1 MKKSGESYISL
12 ESSSTFNNKLYQL
25 SSDDLVK
32 IKNYENI
39 KKIIESDNFILV
51 RYDINSIK
59 FKNYDAINITSITII
74 FLILAIAFILL
85 REKD

>member
-25 SSDDLVK
+25 SSDDLVQ

-59 FKNYDAINITSITII
+59 LNYDAINITSITII
-74 FLILAIAFILL
+74 FQYLL
-85 REKD
+85 